1 MTCFALTCLVISFIL
16 YAGYVTYIYIKYK
29 PDCISRSY
37 YLLKNKYIFTVWIIL
52 VACLI
57 FPAWVEISPIY
68 FQFLP
73 FLSVCSLAIVGVC
86 PNYLDSDRII
96 HITAASITCI
106 LSLIWNLVAGMY
118 LLPILF
124 CMILII
130 LYVSKVKNCFFW
142 AENLAFLNIYLSILL
157 S

>member
-1 MTCFALTCLVISFIL
+1 MISFIIYIL
-16 YAGYVTYIYIKYK
+16 YVVYIYVKYQ
-29 PDCISRSY
+29 PDCISQSY
-37 YLLKNKYIFTVWIIL
+37 YLLKNKNIFTLWIIL
-52 VACLI
+52 VAFSL
-57 FPAWVEISPIY
+57 FPYWVEISPIY

-73 FLSVCSLAIVGVC
+73 FLSVCSLAIVGLC
-86 PNYLDSDRII
+86 PNYLDSDRTI

-106 LSLIWNLVAGMY
+106 LSLIWNLVTGTY

>member
-1 MTCFALTCLVISFIL
+1 MISFIIYIL
-16 YAGYVTYIYIKYK
+16 YIVYIYVKYQ
-29 PDCISRSY
+29 PDCISQSY
-37 YLLKNKYIFTVWIIL
+37 YLLKNKNIFTLWIIL
-52 VACLI
+52 VAFSL
-57 FPAWVEISPIY
+57 FPYWVEISPIY

-73 FLSVCSLAIVGVC
+73 FLSVCSLAIVGLC
-86 PNYLDSDRII
+86 PNYLDSDRTI

-106 LSLIWNLVAGMY
+106 LSLIWNLVTGTY

>member
-1 MTCFALTCLVISFIL
+1 MTYFALTCLVISLIL
-16 YAGYVTYIYIKYK
+16 YAGYITYIYIKYK

-37 YLLKNKYIFTVWIIL
+37 YLLKNKYIFTIWIIL

-73 FLSVCSLAIVGVC
+73 FLSVCSLAIVGLC
-86 PNYLDSDRII
+86 PNYLDSDRIV
-96 HITAASITCI
+96 HITAASVTCI
-106 LSLIWNLVAGMY
+106 LSLIWNLVTGMY

-124 CMILII
+124 CIILII
-130 LYVSKVKNCFFW
+130 LYMSKAKNCFFW
-142 AENLAFLNIYLSILL
+142 TEDLAFLNIYLSILL

>member
-1 MTCFALTCLVISFIL
+1 MISFIIYIL
-16 YAGYVTYIYIKYK
+16 YIVYIYVKYQ
-29 PDCISRSY
+29 PDCISQSY
-37 YLLKNKYIFTVWIIL
+37 YLLKNKNIFTLWIIL
-52 VACLI
+52 VAFSL
-57 FPAWVEISPIY
+57 FPYWVEISPIY

-73 FLSVCSLAIVGVC
+73 FLSVCSLAIVGLC
-86 PNYLDSDRII
+86 PNYLDSDRTI

-106 LSLIWNLVAGMY
+106 LSLIWNLVTGTY

-142 AENLAFLNIYLSILL
+142 AENLAFLNIYLSVLL

>member
-1 MTCFALTCLVISFIL
+1 MISFIIYIL
-16 YAGYVTYIYIKYK
+16 YIVYIYVKYQ
-29 PDCISRSY
+29 PDCISQSY
-37 YLLKNKYIFTVWIIL
+37 YLLKNKNIFTLWIIL
-52 VACLI
+52 VAFSL
-57 FPAWVEISPIY
+57 FPYWVEISPIY

-73 FLSVCSLAIVGVC
+73 FLSVCSLAIVGLC
-86 PNYLDSDRII
+86 PNYLDSDRTI

-130 LYVSKVKNCFFW
+130 LYASKAKNCFFW
-142 AENLAFLNIYLSILL
+142 TENLAFTNIYLSIIL

>member
-1 MTCFALTCLVISFIL
+1 MTCFALTCLVISLIL
-16 YAGYVTYIYIKYK
+16 YAGYITYIYIKYK

-37 YLLKNKYIFTVWIIL
+37 YLLKNKYIFTIWIIL

-57 FPAWVEISPIY
+57 FPAWVEISLIY

-73 FLSVCSLAIVGVC
+73 FLSVCSLAIVGLC
-86 PNYLDSDRII
+86 PNYLDSDRIV
-96 HITAASITCI
+96 HITAASVTCI
-106 LSLIWNLVAGMY
+106 LSLIWNLVTGMY

-124 CMILII
+124 CIILTI
-130 LYVSKVKNCFFW
+130 LYVSKAKNCFFQT
-142 AENLAFLNIYLSILL
+142 ENLAFLNIYLSILL

>member
-1 MTCFALTCLVISFIL
+1 MISFIIYIL
-16 YAGYVTYIYIKYK
+16 YIVYIYVKYQ
-29 PDCISRSY
+29 PDCISQSY
-37 YLLKNKYIFTVWIIL
+37 YLLKNKNIFTLWIIL
-52 VACLI
+52 VAFSL
-57 FPAWVEISPIY
+57 FPYWVEISPIY

-73 FLSVCSLAIVGVC
+73 FLSVCSLAIVGLC

-96 HITAASITCI
+96 HITAASVTCI
-106 LSLIWNLVAGMY
+106 LSLIWNLVTGTY

>member
-1 MTCFALTCLVISFIL
+1 MISFIIYIL
-16 YAGYVTYIYIKYK
+16 YIVYIYVKYQ
-29 PDCISRSY
+29 PDCISQSY
-37 YLLKNKYIFTVWIIL
+37 YLLKNKNIFTLWIIL
-52 VACLI
+52 VAFSL
-57 FPAWVEISPIY
+57 FPYWVEISPIY

-73 FLSVCSLAIVGVC
+73 FLSVCSLAIVGLC
-86 PNYLDSDRII
+86 PNYLDSDRTI

-106 LSLIWNLVAGMY
+106 LSLIWNLVTGTY

-124 CMILII
+124 CIILII

>member
-1 MTCFALTCLVISFIL
+1 MTFFALTYLVISLIL
-16 YAGYVTYIYIKYK
+16 YAGYITFIYIKYK

-73 FLSVCSLAIVGVC
+73 FLSVCSLAIVGLC
-86 PNYLDSDRII
+86 PSYLDSDRIV
-96 HITAASITCI
+96 HITAAFVTCI
-106 LSLIWNLVAGMY
+106 LSLIWNLVTGTY

>member
-1 MTCFALTCLVISFIL
+1 MISFIIYVL
-16 YAGYVTYIYIKYK
+16 YIVYIYVKYQ
-29 PDCISRSY
+29 PDCISQSY
-37 YLLKNKYIFTVWIIL
+37 YLLKNKNIFTLWIIL
-52 VACLI
+52 VAFSL
-57 FPAWVEISPIY
+57 FPYWVEISPIY

-73 FLSVCSLAIVGVC
+73 FLSVCSLAIVGLC
-86 PNYLDSDRII
+86 PNYLDSDRTI

-106 LSLIWNLVAGMY
+106 LSLIWNLVTGTY

>member
-1 MTCFALTCLVISFIL
+1 MISFIIYIL
-16 YAGYVTYIYIKYK
+16 YIVYIYVKYQ
-29 PDCISRSY
+29 PDCISQSY
-37 YLLKNKYIFTVWIIL
+37 YLLKNKNIFTLWIIL
-52 VACLI
+52 VAFSL
-57 FPAWVEISPIY
+57 FPYWVEISPIY

-73 FLSVCSLAIVGVC
+73 FLSVCSLAIVGLC
-86 PNYLDSDRII
+86 PNYLDSDRTI

-106 LSLIWNLVAGMY
+106 LSLIWNLVTGTY

-130 LYVSKVKNCFFW
+130 LYISKVKNCFFW

>member
-1 MTCFALTCLVISFIL
+1 MTCFALTCLVISLIL
-16 YAGYVTYIYIKYK
+16 YAGYITYIYIKYK

-37 YLLKNKYIFTVWIIL
+37 YLLKNKYIFTIWIIL

-73 FLSVCSLAIVGVC
+73 FLSVCSLAIVGLC
-86 PNYLDSDRII
+86 PNYLDSDRIV
-96 HITAASITCI
+96 HITAASVTCI
-106 LSLIWNLVAGMY
+106 LSLIWNLVTGIY

-124 CMILII
+124 CII
-130 LYVSKVKNCFFW
+130 LTILYALKAKNGFFW
-142 AENLAFLNIYLSILL
+142 TENLAFLNIYLSILL

>member
-1 MTCFALTCLVISFIL
+1 MISFIIYIL
-16 YAGYVTYIYIKYK
+16 YVVYIYVKYQ
-29 PDCISRSY
+29 PDCISQSY
-37 YLLKNKYIFTVWIIL
+37 YLLKNKNIFTLWIIL
-52 VACLI
+52 VAFSL
-57 FPAWVEISPIY
+57 FPYWVEISPIY

-73 FLSVCSLAIVGVC
+73 FLSVCSLAIVGLC
-86 PNYLDSDRII
+86 PNYLDSDRTI

-106 LSLIWNLVAGMY
+106 LSLIWNLVTGTY

-130 LYVSKVKNCFFW
+130 LYASKVKNCFFW
-142 AENLAFLNIYLSILL
+142 IENLAFLNIYLSILL

>member
-1 MTCFALTCLVISFIL
+1 MSTFSLVCLLISFIL
-16 YAGYVTYIYIKYK
+16 YLLYVILVYFKYS
-29 PDCISRSY
+29 PDCISKSY
-37 YLLKNKYIFTVWIIL
+37 YVLTNKNFFTIWLII
-52 VACLI
+52 VSILI

-73 FLSVCSLAIVGVC
+73 FLSVCSLAIVGLC

-130 LYVSKVKNCFFW
+130 LYALKAKNCFFW
-142 AENLAFLNIYLSILL
+142 TENLAFLNIYLSILL

>member
-1 MTCFALTCLVISFIL
+1 MISFIIYIL
-16 YAGYVTYIYIKYK
+16 YIVYIYVKYQ
-29 PDCISRSY
+29 PDCISQSY
-37 YLLKNKYIFTVWIIL
+37 YLLKNKNIFTLWIIL
-52 VACLI
+52 VAFSL
-57 FPAWVEISPIY
+57 FPYWVEISPIC

-73 FLSVCSLAIVGVC
+73 FLSVCSLAIVGLC
-86 PNYLDSDRII
+86 PNYLDSDRTI

-106 LSLIWNLVAGMY
+106 LSLIWNLVTGTY
-118 LLPILF
+118 LLPILL

>member
-1 MTCFALTCLVISFIL
+1 MISFIIYIL
-16 YAGYVTYIYIKYK
+16 YIVYIYVKYQ
-29 PDCISRSY
+29 PDCISQSY
-37 YLLKNKYIFTVWIIL
+37 YLLKNKNIFTLWIIL
-52 VACLI
+52 VAFSL
-57 FPAWVEISPIY
+57 FPYWVEISPVY

-73 FLSVCSLAIVGVC
+73 FLSVCSLAIVGLC
-86 PNYLDSDRII
+86 PNYLDSDRTI

-106 LSLIWNLVAGMY
+106 LSLIWNLVTGTY